1 MKWIK
6 CTLVLL
12 LMTAVTGLSAQANA
26 IDKYFKQYVDDTN
39 FSVVYIGPT
48 LFKWMKKLGQDDNDG
63 DRDEETDAVIKAVE
77 KAEGLRILSTDVT
90 PKKFYDEAKAKI
102 DTKEYELLMTVRSK
116 DGDNVE
122 FLAKLR
128 GDAVEEL
135 LLLSIGEEQFT
146 LLSLVGLLDLANISK
161 IAEEIVEKS
170 FLDRSGLAKSE

>member
-12 LMTAVTGLSAQANA
+12 LMIAVTGLSAQANA

-48 LFKWMKKLGQDDNDG
+48 LFKWMKKLGQDKNDQ
-63 DRDEETDAVIKAVE
+63 DRDDETDAVIKAVE

-90 PKKFYDEAKAKI
+90 PQKFYDEARAKI

-122 FLAKLR
+122 FLGKLK
-128 GDAVEEL
+128 GDAIEEL
-135 LLLSIGEEQFT
+135 LLLSIGKEKFV

-161 IAEEIVEKS
+161 IAEEIE
-170 FLDRSGLAKSE
+170 E

>member
-1 MKWIK
+1 MK

-48 LFKWMKKLGQDDNDG
+48 LFKWMKKLGQDDD
-63 DRDEETDAVIKAVE
+63 DKRDQETDAVIKAVE
-77 KAEGLRILSTDVT
+77 KAEGLRILTTDVT

-122 FLAKLR
+122 FLGKLR

-135 LLLSIGEEQFT
+135 LLLSIGEEQFM

-161 IAEEIVEKS
+161 IAEEIE
-170 FLDRSGLAKSE
+170 E

>member
-12 LMTAVTGLSAQANA
+12 LMIAVTGLSAQANA
-26 IDKYFKQYVDDTN
+26 IDKYFKQYVDDTD

-48 LFKWMKKLGQDDNDG
+48 LFKWMKKLGQDPDDQ
-63 DRDEETDAVIKAVE
+63 DRDDETDAVIKAVE

-90 PKKFYDEAKAKI
+90 PQKFYDEAKAKI

-122 FLAKLR
+122 FLGKLK
-128 GDAVEEL
+128 GDAIEEL
-135 LLLSIGEEQFT
+135 LLLSIGEEKFV

-161 IAEEIVEKS
+161 IAEEIE
-170 FLDRSGLAKSE
+170 E